1 LGKVKTEQVKRIGK
15 ELMARFPAKFS
26 SNFDD
31 NKLAVKAL
39 TKGATTKVRNQIAGY
54 ITHTLS
60 LVKVDYEET
69 VEKHQ
74 QPTI

>member
-1 LGKVKTEQVKRIGK
+1 LGKVKTEQIKRVGK

-31 NKLAVKAL
+31 NKTAVSAL
-39 TKGATTKVRNQIAGY
+39 TKGATRKVRNQIAGY

-60 LVKVDYEET
+60 LVKVDSEET
-69 VEKHQ
+69 AEEASAAN
-74 QPTI
+74 